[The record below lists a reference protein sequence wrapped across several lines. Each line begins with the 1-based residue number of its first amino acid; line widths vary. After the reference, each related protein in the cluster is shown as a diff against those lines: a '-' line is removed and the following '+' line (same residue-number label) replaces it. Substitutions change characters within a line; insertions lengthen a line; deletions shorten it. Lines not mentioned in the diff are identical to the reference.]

1 MNAEPEQGSAFYLC
15 KTHIQEL
22 PTGHRPKTTM
32 NAPRPPTNAVLSAV
46 LAFGLWGVLPVYWK
60 QIGHLGSDVA
70 LAQRVVWTMATV
82 LPLLML
88 RGEWAGLGKSARD
101 VKLLKAHA
109 WSAFLLAINW
119 GVFVWAAQHGRI
131 IDCSLGYFINPLLNV
146 LIGSRLLGE
155 RLSRLQKLSI
165 ASAACGV
172 ATQIVLVGRLP
183 WIGLLLAGSFAL
195 YGLARRQSPLG
206 SLPGLAMETIV
217 GVPVAAL
224 YLIWCQQS
232 GEAIWGA
239 ASTRD
244 LALIFGLGIIT
255 TIPLLGFAQGA
266 RQLPFALLGVLQ
278 FLAPTGQFLVGAL
291 VYHEPV
297 TAGSLLSFGLIWTG
311 VLLFCGDL
319 WHKR

>member
-1 MNAEPEQGSAFYLC
+1 MSQ
-15 KTHIQEL
+15 
-22 PTGHRPKTTM
+22 
-32 NAPRPPTNAVLSAV
+32 PRPPTQAVLSAV

-60 QIGHLGSDVA
+60 QIVHLGSDVA

-88 RGEWAGLGKSARD
+88 RGEWQSFLKSLLD
-101 VKLLKAHA
+101 VALVKAHA

-146 LIGSRLLGE
+146 LIGSQLLGE

-172 ATQIVLVGRLP
+172 AMQIVLVGRFP
-183 WIGLLLAGSFAL
+183 WIGLLLAGTFAL
-195 YGLARRQSPLG
+195 YGLARRRSPLG
-206 SLPGLAMETIV
+206 SLPGLGVETVV
-217 GVPVAAL
+217 GIPVAAV
-224 YLIWCQQS
+224 YLMWSQHS
-232 GEAIWGA
+232 GASIWGT
-239 ASTRD
+239 SSPHD
-244 LALIFGLGIIT
+244 LLLITGLGIVT
-255 TIPLLGFAQGA
+255 TIPLLGFAHGA
-266 RQLPFALLGVLQ
+266 RKLPFALLGVLQ
-278 FLAPTGQFLVGAL
+278 FLAPTGQFLVGAF
-291 VYHEPV
+291 VYHETIS
-297 TAGSLLSFGLIWTG
+297 TAALVSFGLIWTG